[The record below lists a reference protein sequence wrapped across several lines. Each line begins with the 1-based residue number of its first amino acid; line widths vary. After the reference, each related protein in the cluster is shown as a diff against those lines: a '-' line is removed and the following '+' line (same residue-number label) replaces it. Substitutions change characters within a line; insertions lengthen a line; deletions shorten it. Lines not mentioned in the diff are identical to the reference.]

1 MRINFSELVNIDT
14 LKRMADN
21 LFVSAAIPVGILDTD
36 GTIYVKTGWQDIC
49 TKFHR
54 VNKETC
60 SRCMI
65 SDKYLNDHLME
76 DRYIEYKCLN
86 NMWDIAVPI
95 IIAGRHLATIFIGQ
109 FFYDDEIIDIEFF
122 RKQAIE
128 FGFDEKEYLNAL
140 SKVPKFPK
148 EKIQSMIEYY
158 LALVMTL
165 AESGLRQL
173 EYENSQ
179 KKLANNQKYLN
190 SILNSVNESI
200 FIHDFYGNII
210 DTNKTV
216 IYMFGFS
223 MEELKNMN
231 INDLIAEKSIITKNE
246 VFEIY
251 NKARDNNPIIFECL
265 CKNKNNNEFWTEVNI
280 SALKIEEEEQI
291 ISTVR
296 DITDRKISEL
306 AREKEAHE
314 LEVLRTEFFANI
326 SHELK
331 TPLNI
336 IFGVIQL
343 IKLEIEDIEKPINRE
358 KVLNNLNIQK
368 QNCFRLLRLM
378 NNLIDSTKL
387 DSGDIELNMTNC
399 NIIYLVE
406 EITLS
411 VAEYI
416 NNNNIK
422 LTFDT
427 DVEEKML
434 ACDLDRI
441 ERIMLNLLSN
451 AVKFTEAGGE
461 IFVNIYDGKDYIT
474 IVVEDTGIGIPSQK
488 LNVIFDRFR
497 QVDKSFARNHEGSG
511 IGLSIVKSLVEMHG
525 GSISVE
531 SEYGLSTKFIL
542 RIPIKILDS
551 DYCQESI
558 NKNDSTADKYV
569 ERIKIEFSDIYK

>member
-1 MRINFSELVNIDT
+1 MKINFSKLVNIEA

-21 LFVSAAIPVGILDTD
+21 LFVSAGIPVGIIDTN

-54 VNKETC
+54 VHKETC
-60 SRCMI
+60 RRCMI
-65 SDKYLNDHLME
+65 SDKYLNNHFME
-76 DRYIEYKCLN
+76 DRYLEYKCLN
-86 NMWDIAVPI
+86 NMLDIAVPI
-95 IIAGRHLATIFIGQ
+95 IIAGEHLATIYIGQ
-109 FFYDDEIIDIEFF
+109 FFYEDEKIDIDFF

-148 EKIQSMIEYY
+148 KKVQSMIEYY
-158 LALVMTL
+158 LALAMKL

-190 SILNSVNESI
+190 TILNSVNESI
-200 FIHDFYGNII
+200 IIHDFYGEII
-210 DTNKTV
+210 DVNQ
-216 IYMFGFS
+216 IAISMFGLS

-231 INDLIAEKSIITKNE
+231 INNLISKKSIVTKKQ

-251 NKARDNNPIIFECL
+251 NKARNNNPIIFECI
-265 CKNKNNNEFWTEVNI
+265 CKDKNNNEFWTEVNI
-280 SALKIEEEEQI
+280 SAIKLDESEQI
-291 ISTVR
+291 ISTIR
-296 DITDRKISEL
+296 DITDRKLSEL
-306 AREKEAHE
+306 AQKKEAQE
-314 LEVLRTEFFANI
+314 LEGLRTEFFGNI

-336 IFGVIQL
+336 IFGAIQL
-343 IKLEIEDIEKPINRE
+343 IKLEIEDREKPINRE
-358 KVLNNLNIQK
+358 MVLNNLNIEK

-387 DSGDIELNMTNC
+387 DSGYFELNMTNC
-399 NIIYLVE
+399 NIISVVE

-416 NNNNIK
+416 NNNDIK

-427 DVEEKML
+427 DVEEKVL

-451 AVKFTEAGGE
+451 AVKFTKAGGE

-488 LNVIFDRFR
+488 LNIIFDRFR

-511 IGLSIVKSLVEMHG
+511 IGLSIVKSLVDMHE

-531 SEYGLSTKFIL
+531 SEYGLGTKFTIRL
-542 RIPIKILDS
+542 PVKILESDS
-551 DYCQESI
+551 NTESI
-558 NKNDSTADKYV
+558 KKNNSTTDNNV